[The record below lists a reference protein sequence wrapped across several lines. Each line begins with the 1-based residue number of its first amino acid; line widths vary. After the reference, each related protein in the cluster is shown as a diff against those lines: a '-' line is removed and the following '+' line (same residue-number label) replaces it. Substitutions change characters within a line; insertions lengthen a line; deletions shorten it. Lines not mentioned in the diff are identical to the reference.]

1 MKRFMIFF
9 VIFLTSV
16 VLPAQKTKNENQSIF
31 TIQPDLNKLDLD
43 EHSKRIAQIFFEI
56 SGLCDQIN
64 RNSKTPEDREK
75 ILLEITRLLNSAVE
89 IESDSKNRIYLSALA
104 KDILK
109 NNFDTSYSNWL
120 DMENPKIDILYQTDK
135 SKKLAVSVLS
145 YDHKLTQKAGRYGLL
160 IDKMKANTTRKYYS
174 ISSSTSFRYPFLIA
188 DLLQTTGTGRSVLTY
203 PPIQKDAKQH
213 QIKIIILRNVTR
225 YFFKEILRPVAE
237 KVFPSRLAKLV
248 DFKSYFS
255 NIIMHKIAHFL
266 GPYFTRSKSEEPELI
281 RNKLKDLFLC
291 IEEIKADTVAL
302 SNTSL
307 LIKEKILSKQKENR
321 IYTTYITHLLAK
333 VRQNKDLV
341 ENDPYLVQINYFL
354 KNQGLVFSLGN
365 QELLINFDR
374 LKREIRKC
382 MDMVLTIE
390 QSGNY
395 PGAKKFI
402 KNYSVIPQELKQ
414 ILNKMEG
421 IPVEIKIKT
430 FREKSQIN

>member
-1 MKRFMIFF
+1 MKNIIIFF
-9 VIFLTSV
+9 VIFLTSIA
-16 VLPAQKTKNENQSIF
+16 LPAQKTKNENQRPFI
-31 TIQPDLNKLDLD
+31 IQPDLNKLDLD
-43 EHSKRIAQIFFEI
+43 EQSKKIAQVFFEI
-56 SGLCDQIN
+56 FGLCDQIN

-75 ILLEITRLLNSAVE
+75 VLLEITRLLNSAVE
-89 IESDSKNRIYLSALA
+89 IESDSKNKIYLSALA
-104 KDILK
+104 EDILK
-109 NNFDTSYSNWL
+109 NDFGSSYSNWL
-120 DMENPKIDILYQTDK
+120 NMENPKIDILYQTDK
-135 SKKLAVSVLS
+135 SKKLTVSVLS
-145 YDHKLTQKAGRYGLL
+145 YDHKLTQKAGRYGSL

-203 PPIQKDAKQH
+203 PPIQKDGKQD
-213 QIKIIILRNVTR
+213 QIKIIVLRNVAR

-237 KVFPSRLAKLV
+237 KAFPSRLAKLV

-266 GPYFTRSKSEEPELI
+266 GPYFTKSKSEEPELI
-281 RNKLKDLFLC
+281 RKKLKDLFVC

-321 IYTTYITHLLAK
+321 VYTTYITHLLAK

-341 ENDPYLVQINYFL
+341 EKDPYLVQINYLL
-354 KNQGLVFSLGN
+354 KNQGLVFSLEN

-374 LKREIRKC
+374 LKREIRKL
-382 MDMVLTIE
+382 MDMVLRIE

-395 PGAKKFI
+395 PSAKQFI

-414 ILNKMEG
+414 ILKKMEN

-430 FREKSQIN
+430 TREKNQLS

>member
-1 MKRFMIFF
+1 MIFF
-9 VIFLTSV
+9 VIFLISIA
-16 VLPAQKTKNENQSIF
+16 LPAQKTKNENQRPFI
-31 TIQPDLNKLDLD
+31 IQPDLNKLDLD
-43 EHSKRIAQIFFEI
+43 EQSKKIAQVFFKI

-64 RNSKTPEDREK
+64 LNSKTPEDREK

-89 IESDSKNRIYLSALA
+89 IESDSKNKIYLSALA
-104 KDILK
+104 EDILK
-109 NNFDTSYSNWL
+109 NDFGSSYSNWL
-120 DMENPKIDILYQTDK
+120 NMENPKIDILYQTDK
-135 SKKLAVSVLS
+135 SKKLTVSVLS
-145 YDHKLTQKAGRYGLL
+145 YDHKLTQKAGRYGSL
-160 IDKMKANTTRKYYS
+160 IAKMKANTTRKYYS

-203 PPIQKDAKQH
+203 PPIQKDGKQD
-213 QIKIIILRNVTR
+213 QIKIIILRNVAR

-237 KVFPSRLAKLV
+237 KAFPSRLAKLV
-248 DFKSYFS
+248 DFESYFS

-266 GPYFTRSKSEEPELI
+266 GPYFTKSKSEEPELI
-281 RNKLKDLFLC
+281 GKKLKDLFVC

-307 LIKEKILSKQKENR
+307 LIKEKMLSKQKENR
-321 IYTTYITHLLAK
+321 VYTTYITHLLAK

-341 ENDPYLVQINYFL
+341 ENDPYLVQINYLL

-374 LKREIRKC
+374 LKREIRKL
-382 MDMVLTIE
+382 MDMVLRIE

-395 PGAKKFI
+395 PSAEQFI
-402 KNYSVIPQELKQ
+402 KNHSVTPQELKQ
-414 ILNKMEG
+414 ILKKMEN

-430 FREKSQIN
+430 IREKNQLS

>member
-1 MKRFMIFF
+1 MKNIIIFF
-9 VIFLTSV
+9 VIFLTSIA
-16 VLPAQKTKNENQSIF
+16 LPAQKTKNENQRPFI
-31 TIQPDLNKLDLD
+31 IQPDLNKLDLD
-43 EHSKRIAQIFFEI
+43 EQSKKIAQVFFEI
-56 SGLCDQIN
+56 FGLCDQIN

-75 ILLEITRLLNSAVE
+75 VLLEITRLLNSAVE
-89 IESDSKNRIYLSALA
+89 IESDSKNKIYLSALA
-104 KDILK
+104 EDILK
-109 NNFDTSYSNWL
+109 NDFGSSYSNWL
-120 DMENPKIDILYQTDK
+120 NMENPKIDILYQTDK
-135 SKKLAVSVLS
+135 SKKLTVSVLS
-145 YDHKLTQKAGRYGLL
+145 YDHKLTQKAGRYSSL

-203 PPIQKDAKQH
+203 PPIQKDGKQD
-213 QIKIIILRNVTR
+213 QIKIIVLRNVAR

-237 KVFPSRLAKLV
+237 KAFPSRLAKLV

-266 GPYFTRSKSEEPELI
+266 GPYFTKSKSEEPELI
-281 RNKLKDLFLC
+281 RKKLKDLFVC

-321 IYTTYITHLLAK
+321 VYTTYITHLLAK

-341 ENDPYLVQINYFL
+341 EKDPYLVQINYLL

-374 LKREIRKC
+374 LKREIRKL
-382 MDMVLTIE
+382 MDMVLRIE

-395 PGAKKFI
+395 PSAKQFI

-414 ILNKMEG
+414 ILKKMES

-430 FREKSQIN
+430 TREKNQLS

>member
-1 MKRFMIFF
+1 MKSIMIFF
-9 VIFLTSV
+9 VIFLISIA
-16 VLPAQKTKNENQSIF
+16 LPAQKTKNENQRPFI
-31 TIQPDLNKLDLD
+31 IQPDLNKLDLD
-43 EHSKRIAQIFFEI
+43 EQSKKIAQVFFKI

-64 RNSKTPEDREK
+64 LNSKTPEDREK

-89 IESDSKNRIYLSALA
+89 IESDSKNKIYLSALA
-104 KDILK
+104 EDILK
-109 NNFDTSYSNWL
+109 NDFGSSYSNWL
-120 DMENPKIDILYQTDK
+120 NMENPKIDILYQTDK
-135 SKKLAVSVLS
+135 SKKLTVSVLS
-145 YDHKLTQKAGRYGLL
+145 YDHKLTQKAGRYGSL
-160 IDKMKANTTRKYYS
+160 IAKMKANTTRKYYS

-203 PPIQKDAKQH
+203 PPIQKDGKQD
-213 QIKIIILRNVTR
+213 QIKIIILRNVAR

-237 KVFPSRLAKLV
+237 KAFPSRLAKLV
-248 DFKSYFS
+248 DFESYFS

-266 GPYFTRSKSEEPELI
+266 GPYFTKSKSEEPELI
-281 RNKLKDLFLC
+281 GKKLKDLFVC

-307 LIKEKILSKQKENR
+307 LIKEKMLSKQKENR
-321 IYTTYITHLLAK
+321 VYTTYITHLLAK

-341 ENDPYLVQINYFL
+341 ENDPYLVQINYLL

-374 LKREIRKC
+374 LKREIRKL
-382 MDMVLTIE
+382 MDMVLRIE

-395 PGAKKFI
+395 PSAEQFI
-402 KNYSVIPQELKQ
+402 KNHSVTPQELKQ
-414 ILNKMEG
+414 ILKKMEN

-430 FREKSQIN
+430 IREKNQLS

>member
-1 MKRFMIFF
+1 MKNIIIFF
-9 VIFLTSV
+9 VIFLTSIA
-16 VLPAQKTKNENQSIF
+16 LPAQKTKNENQRPFI
-31 TIQPDLNKLDLD
+31 IQPDLNKLDLD
-43 EHSKRIAQIFFEI
+43 EQSKKIAQVFFEI
-56 SGLCDQIN
+56 FGLCDQIN

-75 ILLEITRLLNSAVE
+75 VLLEITRLLNSAVE
-89 IESDSKNRIYLSALA
+89 IESDSKNKIYLSALA
-104 KDILK
+104 EDILK
-109 NNFDTSYSNWL
+109 NDFGSSYSNWL
-120 DMENPKIDILYQTDK
+120 NMGNPKIDILYQTDK
-135 SKKLAVSVLS
+135 SKKLTVSVLS
-145 YDHKLTQKAGRYGLL
+145 YDHKLTQKAGRYGSL

-203 PPIQKDAKQH
+203 PPIQKDGKQD
-213 QIKIIILRNVTR
+213 QIKIIILRNVAR
-225 YFFKEILRPVAE
+225 YFFKEILKPVAE
-237 KVFPSRLAKLV
+237 KAFPSRLAKLV

-266 GPYFTRSKSEEPELI
+266 GPYFTKSKSEEPELI
-281 RNKLKDLFLC
+281 RKKLKDLFVC

-321 IYTTYITHLLAK
+321 VYTTYITHLLAK

-341 ENDPYLVQINYFL
+341 EKDPYLVQINYLL
-354 KNQGLVFSLGN
+354 KNQGLVFSLEN

-374 LKREIRKC
+374 LKREIRKL
-382 MDMVLTIE
+382 MDMVLRIE

-395 PGAKKFI
+395 PSAKQFI
-402 KNYSVIPQELKQ
+402 KNYSVIPQELKH
-414 ILNKMEG
+414 ILIKMES

-430 FREKSQIN
+430 IREKNQLS

>member
-1 MKRFMIFF
+1 MIFF
-9 VIFLTSV
+9 VIFLISIA
-16 VLPAQKTKNENQSIF
+16 LPAQKTKNENQSTF

-43 EHSKRIAQIFFEI
+43 EQSKKIAQVFFKI

-89 IESDSKNRIYLSALA
+89 IESDSKNKIYLSALA
-104 KDILK
+104 EAILK
-109 NNFDTSYSNWL
+109 NDFDSSYSNWL
-120 DMENPKIDILYQTDK
+120 NMENPKIDILYQTDK
-135 SKKLAVSVLS
+135 SKKLAVYVLS
-145 YDHKLTQKAGRYGLL
+145 YDQKLTQKAGRYGLL

-203 PPIQKDAKQH
+203 PPIQKDGKQD
-213 QIKIIILRNVTR
+213 QIKIIILRNVAR

-237 KVFPSRLAKLV
+237 KAFPSRLAKLV

-266 GPYFTRSKSEEPELI
+266 GPYFTKSKSEEPELI
-281 RNKLKDLFLC
+281 GKKLKDLFLC

-321 IYTTYITHLLAK
+321 VYTTYITHLLAK

-341 ENDPYLVQINYFL
+341 EKDPYLVQINYFL
-354 KNQGLVFSLGN
+354 KNQGLVFNLGN

-374 LKREIRKC
+374 LKREIRKL
-382 MDMVLTIE
+382 MDMVLRIE

-395 PGAKKFI
+395 PSAKQFI
-402 KNYSVIPQELKQ
+402 KNYSVTPQELKQ
-414 ILNKMEG
+414 ILKKMES

-430 FREKSQIN
+430 TREKNQLS

>member
-1 MKRFMIFF
+1 MKNIIIFF
-9 VIFLTSV
+9 VIFLTSIA
-16 VLPAQKTKNENQSIF
+16 LPAQKTKNENQRPFI
-31 TIQPDLNKLDLD
+31 IQPDLNKLDLD
-43 EHSKRIAQIFFEI
+43 EQSKKIAQVFFEI
-56 SGLCDQIN
+56 FGLCDQIN

-75 ILLEITRLLNSAVE
+75 VLLEITRLLNSAVE
-89 IESDSKNRIYLSALA
+89 IESDSKNKIYLSALA
-104 KDILK
+104 EDILK
-109 NNFDTSYSNWL
+109 NDFGSSYSNWL
-120 DMENPKIDILYQTDK
+120 NMENPKIDILYQTDK
-135 SKKLAVSVLS
+135 SKKLTVSVLS
-145 YDHKLTQKAGRYGLL
+145 YDHKLTQKAGRYGSL

-203 PPIQKDAKQH
+203 PPIQKDGKQD
-213 QIKIIILRNVTR
+213 QIKIIVLRNVAR

-237 KVFPSRLAKLV
+237 KAFPSRLAKLV

-266 GPYFTRSKSEEPELI
+266 GPYFTKSKSEEPELI
-281 RNKLKDLFLC
+281 RKKLKDLFVC

-321 IYTTYITHLLAK
+321 VYTTYITHLLAK

-341 ENDPYLVQINYFL
+341 EKDPYLVQINYLL
-354 KNQGLVFSLGN
+354 KNQGLVFSLEN

-374 LKREIRKC
+374 LKREIRKL
-382 MDMVLTIE
+382 MDMVLRIE

-395 PGAKKFI
+395 PSAKQFI
-402 KNYSVIPQELKQ
+402 KNYSVIPQELKH
-414 ILNKMEG
+414 ILIKMES

-430 FREKSQIN
+430 IREKNQLS